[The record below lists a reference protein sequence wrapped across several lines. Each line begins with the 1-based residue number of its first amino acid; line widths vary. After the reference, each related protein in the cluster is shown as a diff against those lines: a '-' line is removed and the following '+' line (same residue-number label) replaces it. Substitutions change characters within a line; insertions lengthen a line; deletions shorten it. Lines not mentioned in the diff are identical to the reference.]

1 MRLGKETMTRY
12 ARLLATASAAALT
25 VLSAASAQ
33 DSGGTTPEAGEEVT
47 VTAQKTKQ
55 SLQKVP
61 LAVSAIGA
69 QAIEDSRI
77 RTVADLQ
84 EQTPGLRINAL
95 QGGTQIAVRGIG
107 FQFPNVSGEPGVAF
121 NVDGVYIGRPTATG
135 AIMNDLERIEVLRGP
150 QGTLYGRNAVGGVVN
165 LITRT
170 PHSEAAFDGSLTYGS
185 HNNIE
190 AFGGIEGGL
199 NDDGTVR
206 ARLSGYANYHDGY
219 KRNLFLDRDGSDLES
234 YAFRGTLV
242 TELQPDL
249 SIEWRADYSYD
260 HSDGLFNTV
269 VGEVPNALT
278 SPWVPGG
285 PLQPILNIT
294 PTVPIPD
301 GAKDV
306 VNDTPSFSEK
316 EAYGGSATVNWTPD
330 GTSLAIKSITAWR
343 DSEFRRRVD
352 VDGSSAAVFAETLD
366 AATGEQF
373 SQELN
378 ISGKL
383 FGDATFI
390 AGLYYFQ
397 EDATDD
403 DSFHY
408 PALADILSVS
418 NGLPPGTIPDNI
430 DYAYAQD
437 SSTYAIFG
445 QVTVPVTDKLSLVGG
460 LRYTRDEK
468 TVVQTINFF
477 GSDLCSNLETSDD
490 WDSLTWKVG
499 ADYNVSDDTLLY
511 ASVTTGFKAGG
522 IALGG
527 CANAYDPEELTAYEA
542 GFKTYFADRRIRL
555 NVSAFYYDYTN
566 LQANIYTVGG
576 ATVENASD
584 ATQYGAEFE
593 LIAELFEGLE
603 ASANVS
609 LLHSESGDFFTTD
622 PNDPAAGVLNLKGNE
637 LEKAP
642 EWTAGGAISYHT
654 AVGRGELNLR
664 WEVFHSDSYFNDA
677 FNSSYAESPS
687 YTVHNVKISWADD
700 TWEYGAFGK
709 NIFDKGYT
717 TMRLPVQGVAVTG
730 QYAPGAWFGVYAKV
744 SY

>member
-1 MRLGKETMTRY
+1 VLAALGTAVAQDTGT
-12 ARLLATASAAALT
+12 TASEG
-25 VLSAASAQ
+25 S
-33 DSGGTTPEAGEEVT
+33 EEVT
-47 VTAQKTKQ
+47 VTAQKTRQ

-77 RTVADLQ
+77 RTVTDLQ

-135 AIMNDLERIEVLRGP
+135 AIMSDLERIEVLRGP

-165 LITRT
+165 MITRT
-170 PHSEAAFDGSLTYGS
+170 PGEEGRFDGSLTYGS

-190 AFGGIEGGL
+190 AFAGVEGALG
-199 NDDGTVR
+199 NKSVR
-206 ARLSGYANYHDGY
+206 GRLSGYANYHDGY
-219 KRNLFLDRDGSDLES
+219 KRNLFLDREGSDLES

-242 TELQPDL
+242 TDLQPDL
-249 SIEWRADYSYD
+249 SIEWRGDYSYD
-260 HSDGLFNTV
+260 YSNGLFNTV

-285 PLQPILNIT
+285 PLQAILNIT
-294 PTVPIPD
+294 PTVPIPP
-301 GAKDV
+301 GAEDV

-330 GTSLAIKSITAWR
+330 GTSLSVKSITAWR
-343 DSEFRRRVD
+343 ESEFRRRVD
-352 VDGSSAAVFAETLD
+352 VDGSSAAIFEEVLD
-366 AATGEQF
+366 VATGKQF

-378 ISGKL
+378 VSGNL

-397 EDATDD
+397 EDSTDN
-403 DSFHY
+403 DSFFY

-430 DYAYAQD
+430 DYRYAQD
-437 SSTYAIFG
+437 STTYAVFG
-445 QVTVPVTDKLSLVGG
+445 QVTVPVTDRLNLVGG

-468 TVVQTINFF
+468 TVVQSINFF
-477 GSDLCSNLETSDD
+477 GSASCTNLETSND
-490 WDSLTWKVG
+490 WDSLTWKLG
-499 ADYNVSDDTLLY
+499 ADYSATDDTLLY

-527 CANAYDPEELTAYEA
+527 CANTYDPEELTAYEA
-542 GFKTYFADRRIRL
+542 GFKTFFADRRVRL
-555 NVSAFYYDYTN
+555 NVSVFYYDYKN

-576 ATVENASD
+576 ATVENASN

-593 LIAELFEGLE
+593 LTAELAEGLD
-603 ASANVS
+603 ASVNVS
-609 LLHSESGDFFTTD
+609 LLDSESGDFFTSD
-622 PNDPAAGVLNLKGNE
+622 PNEPAAGILNLKGNK

-642 EWTAGGAISYHT
+642 EWTAGGAISYRT

-664 WEVFHSDSYFNDA
+664 WEIFHSDAYFNDA
-677 FNSSYAESPS
+677 FNSSYAESPA
-687 YTVHNVKISWADD
+687 YTVNNAKISWSDD
-700 TWEYGAFGK
+700 KWEYGAFGK
-709 NIFDKGYT
+709 NIFDEEYT

-744 SY
+744 VY